1 MTISPTS
8 LAAVNGVGVKN
19 EQFAVS
25 ASVLARK
32 ILIIGTYDAS
42 KTAVVANTPKRVYS
56 ADDVGSQTGFGFMLH
71 RLASQVFAGSQGVEA
86 WMLPQAEA
94 SGAAAASGSILF
106 AASSALAGTLCLYFA
121 GHRIAVNV
129 TASETA
135 ANIATAVA
143 AAINADKR
151 CPVSATVNTA
161 TVTVTAKSSGPWGTA
176 ISIKTNL
183 NSGEALP
190 SGVTA
195 TITAMT
201 GGSGVPDVAT
211 ALAALGTGD
220 LANDE
225 FFTDVVHGYGQD
237 SATLNAISTYNGD
250 GDDFTGC
257 YAKEVSRPFR
267 ALTGDVATGSAGLS
281 ALITLGDGRKS
292 DRTNGVIAVPGSPN
306 HPSEIAA
313 LAIGI
318 MARINNT
325 RAEETYIDVVLPGV
339 YPGAVADQWTSDY
352 DDRDSAVKAGI
363 STTMMKSGA
372 VVMQNMVTFY
382 HPDSVTQ
389 DSNGYR
395 AMRNI
400 SILQNLLYNYRAN
413 FARTKWQGV
422 SIVADTSEVTDPV
435 DREKARD
442 IDSVLDDLTAL
453 TDAFVGKAWLYSD
466 AYTKA
471 ELKAGTQVTLRS
483 GLTGFDIT
491 FPVILSGEGGIYN
504 STIKFDTS
512 IAVLM

>member
-1 MTISPTS
+1 
-8 LAAVNGVGVKN
+8 
-19 EQFAVS
+19 
-25 ASVLARK
+25 
-32 ILIIGTYDAS
+32 
-42 KTAVVANTPKRVYS
+42 
-56 ADDVGSQTGFGFMLH
+56 
-71 RLASQVFAGSQGVEA
+71 
-86 WMLPQAEA
+86 
-94 SGAAAASGSILF
+94 
-106 AASSALAGTLCLYFA
+106 
-121 GHRIAVNV
+121 
-129 TASETA
+129 
-135 ANIATAVA
+135 
-143 AAINADKR
+143 
-151 CPVSATVNTA
+151 
-161 TVTVTAKSSGPWGTA
+161 
-176 ISIKTNL
+176 
-183 NSGEALP
+183 
-190 SGVTA
+190 
-195 TITAMT
+195 
-201 GGSGVPDVAT
+201 
-211 ALAALGTGD
+211 
-220 LANDE
+220 
-225 FFTDVVHGYGQD
+225 
-237 SATLNAISTYNGD
+237 
-250 GDDFTGC
+250 
-257 YAKEVSRPFR
+257 
-267 ALTGDVATGSAGLS
+267 
-281 ALITLGDGRKS
+281 
-292 DRTNGVIAVPGSPN
+292 
-306 HPSEIAA
+306 
-313 LAIGI
+313 